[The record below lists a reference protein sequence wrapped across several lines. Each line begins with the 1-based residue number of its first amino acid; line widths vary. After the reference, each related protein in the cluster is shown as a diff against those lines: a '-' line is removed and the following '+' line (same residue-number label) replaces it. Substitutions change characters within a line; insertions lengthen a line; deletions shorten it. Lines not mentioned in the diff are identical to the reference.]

1 VLLGEQ
7 DDPEALLDGVAM
19 ASLVSV
25 LRRLEGLT
33 EWCCLNACYP
43 ILFDFFLPGTL
54 CWVFLEMIFREC
66 HLDFCTNWDCE

>member
-25 LRRLEGLT
+25 LRRLEDLT

-43 ILFDFFLPGTL
+43 ILFDFFYQALYVG
-54 CWVFLEMIFREC
+54 FF
-66 HLDFCTNWDCE
+66 